1 LRQLNLA
8 SVIAVVVLSL
18 MNAGCFYGLDCAL
31 QGQCARDVYYER
43 PDGTQQHRIE
53 CRYCKKTVPP
63 LKVAL
68 RVAGL
73 EAMLGE
79 SCSSPSIQKSAVAST
94 GDVLFIA
101 AAAHAAGA
109 QGTNWRTDLEVHSLG
124 DETAVF
130 RVIILEHGA
139 DNLPSDFIEMSLPS
153 GRSVRLGDVLFNKFS
168 YNGSAALV
176 LLPSA
181 GRIIAAS
188 RTYNLLGAGNALGLP
203 AGSTFGQSIA
213 AEAEDRVIAK
223 GEQGRLIQLSHS
235 TASDRGART
244 NLGLVNATDHD
255 VRIKTELFTAGGE
268 SLGTFSYTLP
278 PFGYKQINRV
288 FEKVT
293 ESEVDDGFAV
303 LTTTTDNGA
312 FFAYASVVD
321 NLTGDPIAISAM
333 RLPEEAPTGPA
344 RPIFVAASAHVAGA
358 AGTNWRTD
366 LEVHNWSDQ
375 HAGYTIELLKHGKNN
390 SSPEMRSYALAP
402 GRSTRFADVLETA
415 FAFEG
420 GAALRIT
427 TQQGRLLVTSRT
439 YNLLRAGNPTELP
452 AGATFGQYIPGLS
465 EDRAIGFG
473 EEGRLVQLTHS
484 ADDSIGSRTN
494 LVLVN
499 AGSTRIDVVVD
510 LYRAG
515 GAAVGTVNRSLAPYE
530 YRQLNRVFASV
541 TGSSVNDGYAVVRTT
556 TEGGG
561 FFALAS
567 VVDNLTGDPVGMGAP
582 AILSEE
588 SEGALA
594 EVDEVFGSLGQTDIE
609 AMMDRVQGVGIDGI
623 VDGLVANHPGPA
635 ERTPAGLSIDYGSGW
650 TGPDDMV
657 YAGSV
662 EIDTSAL
669 SVSSGGINGSLT
681 ISHDNYL
688 VDGEPPAIGPSSW
701 TFDLTERA
709 NGTMV
714 GTIDAGSPAGLKS
727 SGSIS
732 GSIGIDTA
740 ICLEYPISG
749 SITTEVQGQVVTFT
763 FSPHCDGIVDHE
775 ILPSSTFSHS
785 YGSPESP
792 AAQEYVTQAWKAV
805 VAAEEEGRYWR
816 PIQGAE
822 TIDSTT
828 PGVIIMHFPFD
839 QTIIGGRLMLQV
851 STFHFSYSRGHAYIY
866 GSTDGENWQQ
876 LAELEPPAAGMG
888 HTGGLNGDLPEM
900 FIGATDIW
908 LRTRLYAY
916 GPRAAEGG
924 VWCNTAQMSRWEG
937 LNPRNTFE
945 LEVELQ

>member
-1 LRQLNLA
+1 MRQLKLA
-8 SVIAVVVLSL
+8 SVIVVVVISLLS
-18 MNAGCFYGLDCAL
+18 AGCFYGLDCNL
-31 QGQCARDVYYER
+31 QGLCARDDYYSR
-43 PDGTQQHRIE
+43 PDGTLEHRIV
-53 CRYCKKTVPP
+53 CRSCKKMVPS

-73 EAMLGE
+73 EAMLSE
-79 SCSSPSIQKSAVAST
+79 SCSSPDTRKSGVASP

-139 DNLPSDFIEMSLPS
+139 DNSSSDYIEMSLPS
-153 GRSVRLGDVLFNKFS
+153 GRSVRLGDVLFNRFS

-188 RTYNLLGAGNALGLP
+188 RTYNLLGEGNALGLP
-203 AGSTFGQSIA
+203 SGSTFGQSIA
-213 AEAEDRVIAK
+213 AEAEDRVILK

-244 NLGLVNATDHD
+244 NLGLVNATDQD
-255 VRIKTELFTAGGE
+255 VRIKTELFTADGE
-268 SLGTFSYTLP
+268 SLGSFSNTLP
-278 PFGYKQINRV
+278 PYGYKQINRV
-288 FEKVT
+288 FANVT
-293 ESEVDDGFAV
+293 AHDVEDGFAV
-303 LTTTTDNGA
+303 LKTTTDNGA

-333 RLPEEAPTGPA
+333 RLPEEAPTGTA
-344 RPIFVAASAHVAGA
+344 RPIYVAAAAHLAGA

-366 LEVHNWSDQ
+366 LEIHNWSDQ
-375 HAGYTIELLKHGKNN
+375 GASYTIELLEHGKNN
-390 SSPEMRSYALAP
+390 SSPEMRSFALAP
-402 GRSTRFADVLETA
+402 DKSTRFADVLETV
-415 FAFEG
+415 FDFEG

-439 YNLLRAGNPTELP
+439 YNLLRAGNPAGLP
-452 AGATFGQYIPGLS
+452 AGATFGQYIPGLTENRS
-465 EDRAIGFG
+465 IGFG

-484 ADDSIGSRTN
+484 ADDSTGSRTN

-499 AGSTRIDVVVD
+499 AGSTRIDMIVD
-510 LYRAG
+510 LYRANG
-515 GAAVGTVNRSLAPYE
+515 SAVGTVNRSLAPYE
-530 YRQLNRVFASV
+530 YRQLNRVFAAV
-541 TGSSVNDGYAVVRTT
+541 TGSSVGDGYAVVRTT
-556 TEGGG
+556 TDGGR

-582 AILSEE
+582 AILSDETE
-588 SEGALA
+588 DALA

-609 AMMDRVQGVGIDGI
+609 AMVNRIQGVGIDEI
-623 VDGLVANHPGPA
+623 FDGVVTNHPAPA
-635 ERTPAGLSIDYGSGW
+635 ERTPEGLSINYGGGW
-650 TGPDDMV
+650 TAPDDTV
-657 YAGSV
+657 YSGSV
-662 EIDTSAL
+662 EIDTSSL
-669 SVSSGGINGSLT
+669 SVSSGGVNGSLT
-681 ISHDNYL
+681 IIHDNYL
-688 VDGEPPAIGPSSW
+688 VNGEPPAIGPSSW
-701 TFDLTERA
+701 AFDLTERP
-709 NGTMV
+709 NGTVV
-714 GTIDAGSPAGLKS
+714 GSIDVGSQAGLKRA
-727 SGSIS
+727 GSIS

-740 ICLEYPISG
+740 VCLEYPISG
-749 SITTEVQGQVVTFT
+749 SLTTVLDGQVVTFT
-763 FSPHCDGIVDHE
+763 FGPDCSGDVDYE
-775 ILPSSTFSHS
+775 IGPSDTFSHS

-792 AAQEYVTQAWKAV
+792 AAQEYVTNVSNAE
-805 VAAEEEGRYWR
+805 VAAEEQGRYWR
-816 PIQGAE
+816 PMLGEE
-822 TIDSTT
+822 TIDATN

-839 QTIIGGRLMLQV
+839 RPIIGGRLMLQV
-851 STFHFSYSRGHAYIY
+851 STFHFTYSRGHAFIY
-866 GSTDGENWQQ
+866 GSTDGVNWQQ
-876 LAELEPPAAGMG
+876 LAELEPPASGSG
-888 HTGGLNGDLPEM
+888 HSGGLNGDLPAM
-900 FIGATDIW
+900 FVGASDIW